1 VAKGVEVRRGLL
13 CGATLAL
20 ALLVGASGAHAA
32 GGALGE
38 SHVCTSGQV
47 RCMAI
52 VVTRG
57 GQTLRAATPSALPTG
72 YGPAQYHKA
81 YGLPATTPKKITVA
95 IVDAFDDATIA
106 GDLQTYSTMFGLPVL
121 PACTVTVT
129 SGCFQKVNL
138 GAPPGSAVAPGWD
151 VEIALDVETVHAIC
165 ENCRIDLVEAVD
177 DSFVSLA
184 AAENTAASMA
194 SIVSNSF
201 GSYGTDGKAGS
212 PFDASFNHPKKAV
225 VAAAGD
231 FGYGVSYPA
240 ALNTV
245 ISAGGTRLTLNAS
258 GGYGSERAWGPSSM
272 FDAGTGSGCASAL
285 VGGSA
290 PVPARGFQHSAAG
303 YSHTGCGA
311 NRGDNDVSANAD
323 PVTGSAVY
331 ATSSGWIQVGG
342 TSLSTPLIA
351 GVYALKANATTVNYP
366 ASLLYPHLGTSAFHD
381 VKSGNDDA
389 NMWPLACPP
398 ATTQCIAKAGYD
410 LPTGVGTPHGIGGF

>member
-1 VAKGVEVRRGLL
+1 VKRGLL
-13 CGATLAL
+13 LGAALAL
-20 ALLVGASGAHAA
+20 ALLVGTSGARAA
-32 GGALGE
+32 GGVLGE
-38 SHVCTSGQV
+38 KHACTTGQV
-47 RCMAI
+47 RCTAI
-52 VVTRG
+52 VVTRD
-57 GQTLRAATPSALPTG
+57 GQALRASSPSTLPTG

-81 YGLPATTPKKITVA
+81 YNLPTTSPKKITVA

-106 GDLQTYSTMFGLPVL
+106 SDLKTYSTTFGLPAL
-121 PACTVTVT
+121 PTCSATIT

-138 GAPPGSAVAPGWD
+138 GAPPGSAVAADWD

-165 ENCRIDLVEAVD
+165 ENCKIVLVESID
-177 DSFVSLA
+177 DSLVNLS

-212 PFDASFNHPKKAV
+212 PFDASFNHPKKAIV
-225 VAAAGD
+225 VAAGD

-245 ISAGGTRLTLNAS
+245 VSVGGTRLTLTAS

-272 FDAGTGSGCASAL
+272 FDAGTGSGCAAAL
-285 VGGSA
+285 VGGTA

-303 YSHTGCGA
+303 YSQTGCGT

-323 PVTGSAVY
+323 PVTGSAVF
-331 ATSSGWIQVGG
+331 ASSSGWLQVGG

-366 ASLLYPHLGTSAFHD
+366 ASLLYAHLGTSAFRD
-381 VKSGNDDA
+381 VKTGNDDA

-398 ATTQCIAKAGYD
+398 ATTQCIAKVGYD